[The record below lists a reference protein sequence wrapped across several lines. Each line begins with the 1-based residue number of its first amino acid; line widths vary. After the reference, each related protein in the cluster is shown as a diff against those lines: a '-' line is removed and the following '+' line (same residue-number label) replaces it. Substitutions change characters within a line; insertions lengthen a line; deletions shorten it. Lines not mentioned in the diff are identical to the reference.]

1 MTEPMDKAL
10 FRGNGKGL
18 CLVGTQ
24 PSPSAKAFVRE
35 GTVSPP
41 LTNMATLPRR
51 YALRLRGLRRGG

>member
-1 MTEPMDKAL
+1 MAEPMDKAL

-24 PSPSAKAFVRE
+24 PSPNAKAFVRE

-51 YALRLRGLRRGG
+51 YAPRLRGLRRGG